1 MNLLRL
7 FRRNDQ
13 TATRCQIV
21 IKFTSAIQHQRWA
34 GDFLWP
40 AGQRRQGHVMVAG
53 YRKAAMKAAW
63 FTEPPLPAPQWRR
76 VEATVLS
83 AGIALWLTTFARP
96 RRSITNSV
104 RSPYCWFCRRRPVQ

>member
-21 IKFTSAIQHQRWA
+21 INFTSAIQHQRRA

-40 AGQRRQGHVMVAG
+40 AGQRRRGHVMVAG
-53 YRKAAMKAAW
+53 YRIAAMKAAS

-83 AGIALWLTTFARP
+83 AGIALWVTTIACP
-96 RRSITNSV
+96 RRSITSSV
-104 RSPYCWFCRRRPVQ
+104 RSPHLGGMGGMG